1 MKTYTV
7 VTQSIQFHEYKV
19 QAESMDEA
27 KSKVFYPLQDGVQYI
42 RTDSE
47 PPTDDPIVHASCE
60 EIKIYPFTDGD
71 TYFTL
76 DGDEFIESTCDCTS
90 EEIHDA
96 NPDKVY
102 YREPNKESKL

>member
-1 MKTYTV
+1 MIRIELGTNNGGCSNQVQHLMTV
-7 VTQSIQFHEYKV
+7 DERFVNWDLLEEL
-19 QAESMDEA
+19 AESKNLVIIDTE
-27 KSKVFYPLQDGVQYI
+27 YD
-42 RTDSE
+42 
-47 PPTDDPIVHASCE
+47 
-60 EIKIYPFTDGD
+60 YPFTDGD

-76 DGDEFIESTCDCTS
+76 DGDEFIESTWDCTS